1 MAQSV
6 PAAVATAVRRRTH
19 LRWCLTV
26 LGLLLFLG
34 GYSSAF
40 LRDWPVKVWTTMFA
54 PSARRLMAGEQL
66 YRHTDVDMYV
76 YPPSIAMQ
84 SIPLALLP
92 SFAGVIAWY
101 LVSVA
106 ALGVTVWCAWHLA
119 GLRGWSR
126 QNATILTGAL
136 VLGGRFLLSPLE
148 NHQFDAV
155 IAAML
160 MLGFVA
166 LQRRQENPSAMWLG
180 TAASMKCTP
189 WLIGPYLW
197 GRGQRMAAVVF
208 ALTAICWNVVPDLV
222 FPRTPQVSHLEDWH
236 REVLDRASHTAP
248 GQWIHGGQAQPLN
261 QSLGGLVHRAS
272 TLGVSWFPNSPTAA
286 RLNEPGPRRWLG
298 LGLSAVLVGV
308 CWLSL
313 RRKNLMPAQAVSFPS
328 LYLPASEEPRQRMKQ
343 VAQATHPRQGFHSEQ
358 NLPESQEPRQRMK
371 QVAQA
376 THPRQGFR
384 SEQSLPVTDSEPR
397 VGLEASMVL
406 CLMLLFSPQSSK
418 SHYVVMILPMLVL
431 VHAAWQTRNWR
442 LQGVLAGL
450 LFLGPLS
457 VKDVLGLKWG
467 YAALIAGV
475 PTWFVLLSLAGLWQ
489 AARLNVAWQP
499 GDALDISEEVPKEA
513 DSVPNRR
520 AA

>member
-6 PAAVATAVRRRTH
+6 PAAAATAVRRRTY

-26 LGLLLFLG
+26 LGVLLFLA

-54 PSARRLMAGEQL
+54 PSARRLMAGEVL

-92 SFAGVIAWY
+92 PFAGVIAWY
-101 LVSVA
+101 LVSAA

-126 QNATILTGAL
+126 QNAMILMGAL

-166 LQRRQENPSAMWLG
+166 LQRRQESQSAMWLG

-272 TLGVSWFPNSPTAA
+272 MLGVSWFPNSPIAA
-286 RLNEPGPRRWLG
+286 RLNEPGSRRWLG
-298 LGLSAVLVGV
+298 LGLSAVLVGA
-308 CWLSL
+308 CWWSL
-313 RRKNLMPAQAVSFPS
+313 RRKNSMPAQAGSFPS
-328 LYLPASEEPRQRMKQ
+328 LHLPTSEEPRQRMEKG
-343 VAQATHPRQGFHSEQ
+343 AQATH
-358 NLPESQEPRQRMK
+358 
-371 QVAQA
+371 A
-376 THPRQGFR
+376 RQGFR
-384 SEQSLPVTDSEPR
+384 GEQSLPVNVPEPR

-431 VHAAWQTRNWR
+431 VHAAWQTQSWR
-442 LQGVLAGL
+442 LRGVLGGL
-450 LFLGPLS
+450 LLLGPLS

-489 AARLNVAWQP
+489 AARLSVSWQP
-499 GDALDISEEVPKEA
+499 SDVLEVRGDVPRQEE
-513 DSVPNRR
+513 SVPLRR